1 MWKIKP
7 KFFAFIFVS
16 AAFVLSAPTT
26 FLQSNTNSEKLLI
39 NNLDSSFY
47 LSFLTDQENALKTK
61 DMLEEFARKVNIVP
75 FRNYDSINDV
85 NLDVINENNVS
96 NYFKNLPSSNNNIT
110 VNLKRIYLDK
120 KELEEINLEYEFS
133 NSNNDSIIVTYS
145 FKQIAFVT
153 SKKIIINFVVL
164 PISLIFL
171 TFILVLVVY
180 FASKKAEKK
189 KKYNYLRNMMKK

>member
-26 FLQSNTNSEKLLI
+26 FLQSNTNSEKLLT

>member
-1 MWKIKP
+1 I
-7 KFFAFIFVS
+7 
-16 AAFVLSAPTT
+16 
-26 FLQSNTNSEKLLI
+26 
-39 NNLDSSFY
+39 
-47 LSFLTDQENALKTK
+47 
-61 DMLEEFARKVNIVP
+61 
-75 FRNYDSINDV
+75 RNYDSINDV
-85 NLDVINENNVS
+85 NLEIINENNIT
-96 NYFKNLPSSNNNIT
+96 NYFKNLPTSNNNIT

-145 FKQIAFVT
+145 FKQIAFVS

-171 TFILVLVVY
+171 TFILVLIVY

-189 KKYNYLRNMMKK
+189 KKYNYLKSKMKK